1 MLLTHTGSAAFVTTY
16 GSVRS
21 HPSIDAV
28 TIGADINGN
37 DVRLTLTAPTS
48 QNGDT
53 YAHKI
58 GWQGAFAI

>member
-1 MLLTHTGSAAFVTTY
+1 MTTY

-21 HPSIDAV
+21 DTSIAAV
-28 TIGADINGN
+28 TIGADINSN
-37 DVRLTLTAPTS
+37 DVRLTLTAPSS

-58 GWQGAFAI
+58 GWQAFAI